1 MFYEVPEFSC
11 PLIQRGAF
19 CQSPAPARF
28 CFFACFISLKASSSP
43 PCLSVRPY
51 HPCSYILVRMSSLGL
66 TSSPHPHTFFFFLF
80 HRNPQPTHSHIRRYT
95 KNTILIL
102 VPSLESP
109 PCRSPGLCL
118 VSLSSL
124 PTHAY
129 PLNSAPAAAP
139 ALLCLSFIHCLSLVR
154 LLCCAVFL
162 AREVVFMYFLFLWLF
177 WVFVFMLTYCTVD
190 FVIIIFLVFFMFR

>member
-1 MFYEVPEFSC
+1 MSVS
-11 PLIQRGAF
+11 G
-19 CQSPAPARF
+19 
-28 CFFACFISLKASSSP
+28 SSS
-43 PCLSVRPY
+43 LLFLRLFHFSQSFFVAAVSFRASISSVFLRPRPRP
-51 HPCSYILVRMSSLGL
+51 HHIL
-66 TSSPHPHTFFFFLF
+66 THFFFLF

-95 KNTILIL
+95 KNTILIH

-154 LLCCAVFL
+154 LLCCAFSCERSFFSCIFFFYGCFGCL
-162 AREVVFMYFLFLWLF
+162 SY
-177 WVFVFMLTYCTVD
+177 MLTYCTVD
-190 FVIIIFLVFFMFR
+190 FFIIFLVFFMFC

>member
-1 MFYEVPEFSC
+1 MPFVSLRLQLAFVSSPVSFLSKLLRRRRVFPCVHIIRVPTS
-11 PLIQRGAF
+11 
-19 CQSPAPARF
+19 S
-28 CFFACFISLKASSSP
+28 SSSSSSP
-43 PCLSVRPY
+43 HR
-51 HPCSYILVRMSSLGL
+51 
-66 TSSPHPHTFFFFLF
+66 HTFFFLF

-162 AREVVFMYFLFLWLF
+162 AREVFFPVFS
-177 WVFVFMLTYCTVD
+177 
-190 FVIIIFLVFFMFR
+190 FFMVVLGVCLYAYLLHCRLRNYHFFGLLYVLLNNSYILG

>member
-1 MFYEVPEFSC
+1 MPFVS
-11 PLIQRGAF
+11 LRLQLAF
-19 CQSPAPARF
+19 V
-28 CFFACFISLKASSSP
+28 SSP
-43 PCLSVRPY
+43 VSFLSKLLRRRRVFPCV
-51 HPCSYILVRMSSLGL
+51 HILGVP
-66 TSSPHPHTFFFFLF
+66 TSSFECPPWGSHPHHILTHFFFLF
-80 HRNPQPTHSHIRRYT
+80 HRNPQPTHSHIRRYGDT
-95 KNTILIL
+95 KNTILIH

-162 AREVVFMYFLFLWLF
+162 AREVFFPVFSFFYGCFGCLSY
-177 WVFVFMLTYCTVD
+177 MLTYCTVD
-190 FVIIIFLVFFMFR
+190 FVIIIFLVFFMFC

>member
-1 MFYEVPEFSC
+1 MSVS
-11 PLIQRGAF
+11 G
-19 CQSPAPARF
+19 
-28 CFFACFISLKASSSP
+28 SSS
-43 PCLSVRPY
+43 LLFLRLFHFSQSFFVAAVSFRASISSVFLRPR
-51 HPCSYILVRMSSLGL
+51 PRPR
-66 TSSPHPHTFFFFLF
+66 PHHIFTHFFFLF

-95 KNTILIL
+95 KNTILIH

-162 AREVVFMYFLFLWLF
+162 AREVFFPVFS
-177 WVFVFMLTYCTVD
+177 
-190 FVIIIFLVFFMFR
+190 FFMVVLGVCLYAYLLHCRLRNYHFFGLLYVLLNNSYILG